1 MSCSAETQRVIDQKV
16 VDMIKKQHEKAVN
29 MLKENR
35 EKLEKLAQYL
45 TEKETITG
53 EEFMKILDS
62 FKEAAV

>member
-1 MSCSAETQRVIDQKV
+1 MFSILKSKTPPKVIGIFATSTTLYFFFSLV
-16 VDMIKKQHEKAVN
+16 THNI
-29 MLKENR
+29 LS
-35 EKLEKLAQYL
+35 EKLAQYL